1 MVFSDGEDTSS
12 LISFDEVLDLAKR
25 SETAIY
31 TIALRGVDTQTKGFR
46 EAEFVMRQLAQET
59 GGRSFFP
66 ARIEELTGVYA
77 QIADELASQYTI
89 GYTSKNGRRDGAFRR
104 IVVQAGRQGLT
115 PRTKKGLL
123 RPDRTVKIVPL
134 LLYIVSGVAYAVHFA
149 RRDPGVGRTATASLL
164 VAALAHTFLIGMQT
178 MEVHH
183 IPLASL
189 PTAVSTFVWL
199 LTLSYLYL
207 EITTEERTMGVF
219 ILPIVIG
226 LQTISVLSP
235 GVEKSD
241 PVLDSPWFWVHVAS
255 LLCAYASFALAGMLG
270 LTYMLQFKEIKKKHL
285 GYLYSR
291 LPSLLTLDTMN
302 SRAMTVGWVFLT
314 IGVTVGVIWTAQSRA
329 LAPENPNLQMMSLDD
344 PKIFFAV
351 LTWVVYSFALF
362 ARNRLGWTGRR
373 AAWLSFVGFAII
385 LLNFLPIGY
394 FVETSHTFQ

>member
-1 MVFSDGEDTSS
+1 M
-12 LISFDEVLDLAKR
+12 
-25 SETAIY
+25 
-31 TIALRGVDTQTKGFR
+31 
-46 EAEFVMRQLAQET
+46 
-59 GGRSFFP
+59 
-66 ARIEELTGVYA
+66 
-77 QIADELASQYTI
+77 
-89 GYTSKNGRRDGAFRR
+89 
-104 IVVQAGRQGLT
+104 
-115 PRTKKGLL
+115 
-123 RPDRTVKIVPL
+123 KIVPL

-149 RRDPGVGRTATASLL
+149 RRDPGVGRAATASLF

-219 ILPIVIG
+219 ILPIVVG
-226 LQTISVLSP
+226 LQTISVVSP
-235 GVEKSD
+235 GVENAD

-329 LAPENPNLQMMSLDD
+329 LAPENPNLRMMSLDD

-373 AAWLSFVGFAII
+373 AAWLSFVGFAIV